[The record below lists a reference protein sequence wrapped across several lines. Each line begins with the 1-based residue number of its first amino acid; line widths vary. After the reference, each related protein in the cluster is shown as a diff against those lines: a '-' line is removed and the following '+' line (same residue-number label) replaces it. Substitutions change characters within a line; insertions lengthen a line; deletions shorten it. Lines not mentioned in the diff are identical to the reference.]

1 VPGNRITDRQVTRY
15 MTLRRTNTQ
24 EAAAAKVGIS
34 VRSARRIETA
44 PQLPSQKPRRWWRS
58 RPGPRAEDWDSEIV
72 PLLAANPGLLA
83 TSVLQHLQELHPGRF
98 HGVLRT
104 LQRRIRQWRAL
115 SGPPK
120 EIFFPQRHE
129 PGRLGLS
136 DFTDAGGLAVTI
148 AGLPFEHRLY
158 HFTFAF
164 CAWEHVEVIEG
175 GESFVALAHGLQN
188 ALWQAGGVPVEHP
201 TDSLPAA
208 FKNLQE
214 EDDFTARYGELCR
227 HYGMTPSRNNRSLA
241 HENGTIEAGN
251 RHLKTALDQALMLR
265 GHRDFDTLEAYGRL
279 VRDVVARRNARVA
292 RPFALE
298 RAALR
303 ALPERRSADFVETEA
318 RVTRASAFTVRGI
331 LYSAPSRLIGHRLKV
346 RLYHDR
352 LDCFLGASLV
362 LSVPRGHPRPGKS
375 RGRVIDYRHLIDGLK
390 RKPQALKGLT
400 FREELFPDAIYRR
413 TWEAL
418 DSRLPARQACRRMVA
433 LLELAADGAC
443 EGELGAALEA
453 LLEVGELPDPEAL
466 RRRFRPQL
474 ASPPAIE
481 VPLPAIAIYD
491 SLITAA
497 DGTHAAPHAEPK
509 A

>member
-1 VPGNRITDRQVTRY
+1 VSGARITDRQVTRY
-15 MTLRRTNTQ
+15 MMLRRTHTQ
-24 EAAAAKVGIS
+24 EAAAAKAAIS
-34 VRSARRIETA
+34 VRSARRIEA
-44 PQLPSQKPRRWWRS
+44 NPLLPSQKQHRRWRS
-58 RPGPRAEDWDSEIV
+58 RPDPLVEVWESEVV

-83 TSVLQHLQELHPGRF
+83 TTVLQHLQELHPGRF

-120 EIFFPQRHE
+120 EIFFPQAHA
-129 PGRLGLS
+129 PGRMALS
-136 DFTDAGGLAVTI
+136 DFTDASELEVTI
-148 AGLPFEHRLY
+148 AGLPLEHRLY

-164 CAWEHVEVIEG
+164 SGWGHAEVIEG

-188 ALWQAGGVPVEHP
+188 ALWQAGGVPAEHR
-201 TDSLPAA
+201 TDSLSAA
-208 FKNLQE
+208 FRNLQE

-227 HYGMTPSRNNRSLA
+227 HYGMTPSRNNRGQA
-241 HENGTIEAGN
+241 HENGTIEAAN

-265 GHRDFDTLEAYGRL
+265 GHRDFDSLDAYRRF
-279 VRDVVARRNARVA
+279 VRAIVARRNARIA
-292 RPFALE
+292 KPFAVE

-352 LDCFLGASLV
+352 LDCYLGASLV
-362 LSVPRGHPRPGKS
+362 LTVRRGHPPPGKS
-375 RGRVIDYRHLIDGLK
+375 RGRVIDYRHLLEGLK

-400 FREELFPDAIYRR
+400 FRDELFPGEAYRR

-418 DSRLPARQACRRMVA
+418 DARLPARRACRLMVG
-433 LLELAADGAC
+433 LLELAAGQAC
-443 EGELGAALEA
+443 EAELGAALGAQLEA
-453 LLEVGELPDPEAL
+453 GELPDLDEL
-466 RRRFRPQL
+466 RTRFQPRL
-474 ASPPAIE
+474 AAPPAIE
-481 VPLPAIAIYD
+481 VPLPTIAAYD
-491 SLITAA
+491 ALLTPETAS
-497 DGTHAAPHAEPK
+497 
-509 A
+509 